1 MGKTPAVPFVF
12 VGYDIVIPGS
22 GNRGFSFSPSSGLFL
37 KLPFAQLVHLRCIS
51 RTDLWSLGTVYT
63 LWFAGCNNKMLNTRE
78 KEKPCYFLSMASPRS
93 WRFQVTGGGGD
104 LKDFVGFEIFDTWIF
119 GG

>member
-1 MGKTPAVPFVF
+1 
-12 VGYDIVIPGS
+12 
-22 GNRGFSFSPSSGLFL
+22 
-37 KLPFAQLVHLRCIS
+37 
-51 RTDLWSLGTVYT
+51 
-63 LWFAGCNNKMLNTRE
+63 MLNTRE

-93 WRFQVTGGGGD
+93 WRFQVTGEGGGGGD